1 MLLLTGCMGSDDLE
15 ELTEVSGENILGCT
29 YSLADNFQS
38 NATVDDGSCLFEDSL
53 EAEYDEG
60 YDDGYDD
67 GSLGNDYYWDCP
79 DSATAISMTG
89 SYQED
94 DGLAGISADALDD
107 FTEESFEAAWL
118 EQPGSPDWC
127 GTEFNYDSLELGES
141 VVPAIEDEVP
151 EYFLWYEEGF
161 GAKSD
166 RYYWDDYYTEDECEE
181 YFDGVWKSINGH
193 GFCGEYLEWETDRDA
208 NLVYEQSSGYTWW
221 GKYEIIGDYMY
232 LGWASP
238 LPNEFYDD
246 GYDAGYIEGYDYGF
260 SDGYDDG
267 LMNGYSDG
275 HDDGLMWGY
284 SDGFSDGYEDGLMDG
299 GYGSTLDAILDR
311 GYMMCGVKGSQYGMG
326 YLEADGTYTG
336 LDIEYCKAVAAAIG
350 VDTIEYVLAT
360 GSNRFELLAS
370 EEIDVLIRTTTWT
383 TSRDAD
389 LNADF
394 AGINFYDGQGILVN
408 TDAYATAPTSA
419 MDLDGAKICVG
430 IGTTTEGNIADYFA
444 VNNMEYTAVN
454 SDDAS
459 VARQNF
465 ENGEC
470 DAWTGDMS
478 AMVAMKWFMIQ
489 DGSAD
494 FEMAIMP
501 ELLSKEPLAAATRD
515 YDTEW
520 NEVVS
525 WVWYGMLTAEELGI
539 NSGNYEEA
547 AADCEGE
554 WDDVYVC
561 RLLTMNFGL
570 GTSTN
575 PLPHDWMQSVLA
587 TTGNYYE
594 AYDTAFCDGDG
605 QMSNCLIDRAG
616 TANAPW
622 WEGGLQYAPPMRQ
635 DSEAV
640 WIVVTLVPI
649 SEVVGPNSTPR

>member
-1 MLLLTGCMGSDDLE
+1 MSLNHVSAIGLAVMLLLTGCMGSDDLE

-208 NLVYEQSSGYTWW
+208 NLVYEQFSGYTWW

-326 YLEADGTYTG
+326 YQEEDGTYSG
-336 LDIEYCKAVAAAIG
+336 LDIEYCRAIAAAIG
-350 VDTIEYVLAT
+350 LDPDEDVEYILAS
-360 GSNRFELLAS
+360 GSNRFELLAY
-370 EEIDVLIRTTTWT
+370 EEIDVLIRTSTWT
-383 TSRDAD
+383 TSRDTD
-389 LNADF
+389 LDADF
-394 AGINFYDGQGILVN
+394 AGINFYDGQGILIN

-419 MDLDGAKICVG
+419 LDLDGAKICVG

-622 WEGGLQYAPPMRQ
+622 WEGGLQYAPPMR
-635 DSEAV
+635 
-640 WIVVTLVPI
+640 
-649 SEVVGPNSTPR
+649 